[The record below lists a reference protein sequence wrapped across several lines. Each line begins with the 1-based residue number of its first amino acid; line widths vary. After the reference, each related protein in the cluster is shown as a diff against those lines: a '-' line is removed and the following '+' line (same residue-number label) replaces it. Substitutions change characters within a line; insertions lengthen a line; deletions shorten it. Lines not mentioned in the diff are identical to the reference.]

1 MPRPVVPIFSVPALT
16 LAASR
21 AMSMAAWK
29 GKIKGHA
36 SLTRRRERT
45 STPAF
50 SRPAISSNNLP
61 TESTT
66 PLPM

>member
-29 GKIKGHA
+29 GRISGQA
-36 SLTRRRERT
+36 SLMRRRDLT

-50 SRPAISSNNLP
+50 SRPAISSSSLV
-61 TESTT
+61 TDGTT

>member
-1 MPRPVVPIFSVPALT
+1 MPRPVVPIFSAPAFT

-21 AMSMAAWK
+21 AMSMAAWN
-29 GKIKGHA
+29 GRISGQP